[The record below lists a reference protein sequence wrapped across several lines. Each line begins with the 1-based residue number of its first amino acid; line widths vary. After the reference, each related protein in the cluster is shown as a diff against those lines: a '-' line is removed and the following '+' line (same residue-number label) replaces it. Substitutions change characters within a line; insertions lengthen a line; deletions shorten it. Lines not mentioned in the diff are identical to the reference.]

1 MPGSNGS
8 DSNAAAA
15 PALPPRSQTEDGAR
29 RLFLPPPYTQHRI
42 EGGDVHAEA
51 ARRAPGEGAGTFVWR
66 FYDGL
71 LAFAVV
77 LEPEEKLREA
87 RLAFFAGMG
96 AIADSLAAHCAP
108 DKPLRLRYPDMITF
122 DLARIGGARLS
133 VAPGCGEEEVPD
145 WMVFSVELIADRD
158 HLPHPGMFPE
168 SSSLIEEEFDEPEAI
183 VEAFASYLM
192 LAFDRWRHQGIDA
205 VIAPYLERLDP
216 PMPKGARAIVDGDLV
231 ERDPAGETR
240 RVDLLEALA
249 ACRWR
254 GEKGPKL

>member
-1 MPGSNGS
+1 MTGRNGI
-8 DSNAAAA
+8 DPNAAAA
-15 PALPPRSQTEDGAR
+15 PTLPPRAQVDGGAR

-42 EGGDVHAEA
+42 ETGDVHAEA
-51 ARRAPGEGAGTFVWR
+51 VRCAQEEGAGTFVWS
-66 FYDGL
+66 FADGL

-87 RLAFFAGMG
+87 RLAFFAGM
-96 AIADSLAAHCAP
+96 AALADALAAHCAP
-108 DKPLRLRYPDMITF
+108 DKPLRIVYPDTISF

-133 VAPGCGEEEVPD
+133 VAPGAGEEEAPD

-168 SSSLIEEEFDEPEAI
+168 TSSLKEEEFDEPEAI

-216 PMPKGARAIVDGDLV
+216 PMPKGARALADGDLV
-231 ERDPAGETR
+231 EREPSGETR
-240 RVDLLEALA
+240 RVDFLEALA

>member
-1 MPGSNGS
+1 MPGANGS
-8 DSNAAAA
+8 DVKAAAS
-15 PALPPRSQTEDGAR
+15 PTLPPRAQAGEGER
-29 RLFLPPPYTQHRI
+29 RLFLPPPYAQHRV
-42 EGGDVHAEA
+42 EGLDVHAEA
-51 ARRAPGEGAGTFVWR
+51 ARRAPGEGAGTFVWS
-66 FYDGL
+66 FSGGL

-96 AIADSLAAHCAP
+96 ALADALAAHCAP
-108 DKPLRLRYPDMITF
+108 DKPLRILYPDVITF
-122 DLARIGGARLS
+122 DVARLGGARLS
-133 VAPGCGEEEVPD
+133 AAPGCGEEEVPD

-158 HLPHPGMFPE
+158 HLPHPGVFPE
-168 SSSLIEEEFDEPEAI
+168 TSSLKEEEFDEPEAI

-205 VIAPYLERLDP
+205 VIAPYLDRLDP

-231 ERDPAGETR
+231 ERDPSGETR
-240 RVDLLEALA
+240 RIDFLEALA

-254 GEKGPKL
+254 GDKGPKL